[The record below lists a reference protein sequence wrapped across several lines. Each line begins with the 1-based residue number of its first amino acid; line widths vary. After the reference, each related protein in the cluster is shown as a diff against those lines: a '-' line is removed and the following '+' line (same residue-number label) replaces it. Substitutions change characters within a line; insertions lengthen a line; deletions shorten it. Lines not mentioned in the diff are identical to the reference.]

1 MRKREFLGG
10 RSSWLR
16 KLSVLLCGCWLMT
29 GAAVTLASDQLEGAP
44 VVSDRQ
50 SEDDV
55 EASLGARR
63 TLKVQPSS
71 LALRGGSC
79 SCQTD
84 KCQCGAGGGD
94 SVVAGSDASGEVY
107 EAYGDLA
114 SDDSGLGY
122 AMGPES
128 AEANLPGYIDPAVIQ
143 SRVRLRFDAGFDNA
157 FPDRAEFF
165 YAQCGCFPAP
175 ARGPGSSNPLQL
187 ASSVNYQEYGA
198 YMEYAVVP
206 RLSGFVEL
214 PIRSIDFQLTPAAQ
228 AQTQAQPIADAS
240 GLSDITAGIRYGLI
254 AAENQ
259 AVTFQLRVYT
269 PTGDAGRGLGTGHAS
284 LEPALLAQH
293 RWTEDVNT
301 FGEVRI
307 WVPFSDAT
315 AGGANFAGPV
325 LRYGLGASYRLHEV
339 AWDDTYRRLDGVV
352 EFVGWTVLDGQKL
365 DILALPGP
373 GPQSAR
379 GDTIGNIKVGLRGN
393 LNGHSLFVG
402 YGHCVTQEAWYSDI
416 LRVDY
421 TIPF

>member
-1 MRKREFLGG
+1 MRKRNIHW
-10 RSSWLR
+10 RWQSWLR
-16 KLSVLLCGCWLMT
+16 MCGVSLCGCWLAT
-29 GAAVTLASDQLEGAP
+29 VGATSDASDQRGGARVVLEDAL
-44 VVSDRQ
+44 
-50 SEDDV
+50 EDGV
-55 EASLGARR
+55 EVESGARR
-63 TLKVQPSS
+63 ILTVQPSGLS
-71 LALRGGSC
+71 HRGGSC

-84 KCQCGAGGGD
+84 KCQCGSGGGD
-94 SVVAGSDASGEVY
+94 SVVAGSDLGGETY
-107 EAYGDLA
+107 DSYGDLA

-165 YAQCGCFPAP
+165 YAQCGCFGVPT
-175 ARGPGSSNPLQL
+175 ARGPGSANPLRL

-198 YMEYAVVP
+198 YLEYAVVP

-228 AQTQAQPIADAS
+228 AQTQSQPIADAT

-254 AAENQ
+254 AEANQ

-269 PTGDAGRGLGTGHAS
+269 PTGDAGRGLGTAHAS

-301 FGEVRI
+301 FGEVRV

-339 AWDDTYRRLDGVV
+339 ACDDTYRRLDGVV

-365 DILALPGP
+365 DILAGP
-373 GPQSAR
+373 ESAR

-393 LNGHSLFVG
+393 LNDHSLFVG